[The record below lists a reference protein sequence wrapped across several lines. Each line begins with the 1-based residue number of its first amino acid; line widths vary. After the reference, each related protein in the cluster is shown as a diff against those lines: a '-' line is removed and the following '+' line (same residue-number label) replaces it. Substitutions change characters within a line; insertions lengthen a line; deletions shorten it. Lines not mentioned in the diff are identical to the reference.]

1 MCYNQLN
8 TYLLLIFYLINMV
21 DSSLS
26 HFNKSVNA
34 LKKLKISG
42 YGKDFLRTWDKT
54 EDEIRATATVAELV
68 RDLYYAGIS
77 PRVFNQEI
85 AVSIFRDNST
95 RTKYSFAS
103 ATNILG
109 LNVQDLDEKSS
120 QIAHGE
126 TIMETANMLSFLTKV
141 IGIRDDKFLGVGHNY
156 QLEVAKSVDIGYEE
170 GVLAQRPSVINL
182 QCDEDHPTQSMSDF
196 LQLIRYFG
204 GINKL
209 KGKKLAMSWAY
220 SPSYGKPMSVPQG
233 VIALLGRFGVD
244 LTLAYP
250 KGYELIPEI
259 ESYAAVQAKKSGGSF
274 KITHNMEDAFTE
286 ADVVYPKSWAPYSV
300 MKERTRLLKR
310 SDKKGL
316 DELEKQTLANNAK
329 FKTWTC
335 TEEMMKLTKSGKALY
350 MHCLPADITGLN
362 CKEGEVDASVFA
374 RYRKETYVEASYKP
388 FVIASMILLTQYG
401 VKTPEVLKQ
410 IIKRNQK
417 LAL

>member
-1 MCYNQLN
+1 
-8 TYLLLIFYLINMV
+8 MV
-21 DSSLS
+21 TPSLS
-26 HFNKSVNA
+26 SFNKNIVN
-34 LKKLKISG
+34 LKKLKLKK
-42 YGKDFLRTWDKT
+42 YGKDFLRTWDKSD
-54 EDEIRATATVAELV
+54 DEIRATAVVAQLI
-68 RDLYYAGIS
+68 RDLYYSGIS
-77 PRVFNQEI
+77 PKVFEGEI

-95 RTKYSFAS
+95 RTKYSYAS

-156 QLEVAKSVDIGYEE
+156 QLEVAKSVDIGYAE

-196 LQLIRYFG
+196 LQLSRYFG
-204 GINKL
+204 GIQKL

-233 VIALLGRFGVD
+233 IIALLSRFGVN

-274 KITHNMEDAFTE
+274 KITNNMEDAFKG

-300 MKERTRLLKR
+300 MKERTRLLKKA
-310 SDKKGL
+310 DETGL
-316 DELEKQTLANNAK
+316 KELEKQTLANNAK
-329 FKTWTC
+329 FKKWTC
-335 TEEMMKLTKSGKALY
+335 TEEMMKLTRNGKALY
-350 MHCLPADITGLN
+350 MHCLPADITGLS

-374 RYRKETYVEASYKP
+374 RYRKETYIEASYKP

-401 VKTPEVLKQ
+401 VKTPEMLKK

>member
-1 MCYNQLN
+1 MINSKISLFYKLAEGLKQL
-8 TYLLLIFYLINMV
+8 
-21 DSSLS
+21 
-26 HFNKSVNA
+26 
-34 LKKLKISG
+34 KLKN

-54 EDEIRATATVAELV
+54 EDEIRATAIVAQLV

-77 PRVFNQEI
+77 SKVFNQEI
-85 AVSIFRDNST
+85 AISIFRDNST
-95 RTKYSFAS
+95 RTKYSYAS
-103 ATNILG
+103 ATSLLG
-109 LNVQDLDEKSS
+109 LIVQDLDEKSS

-141 IGIRDDKFLGVGHNY
+141 IGIRDDKYLGVGHNY

-170 GVLAQRPSVINL
+170 GVLAQRPSLINL

-204 GINKL
+204 GVDKL
-209 KGKKLAMSWAY
+209 KGKKLCMSWAY

-233 VIALLGRFGVD
+233 IIALLSRFGVN
-244 LTLAYP
+244 LTLTYP

-259 ESYAAVQAKKSGGSF
+259 ENYAAKQANESGGAF
-274 KITHNMEDAFTE
+274 KITNDMTE
-286 ADVVYPKSWAPYSV
+286 AFNGVDVVYPKSWAPYLV
-300 MKERTRLLKR
+300 MKERTKLLKKN
-310 SDKKGL
+310 DNKGL
-316 DELEKQTLANNAK
+316 EELEKQTLANNAK
-329 FKTWTC
+329 FKKWSC
-335 TEEMMKLTKSGKALY
+335 TEKMMRLTKNGKALY
-350 MHCLPADITGLN
+350 MHCLPADITGVS

-374 RYRKETYVEASYKP
+374 RYRKETYIEASYKP

-401 VKTPEVLKQ
+401 VKTLDVMKK